1 MGMWMGDRKI
11 KTMYHHQHNG
21 IFYKRNIDIA
31 TNITTLVAVWMISTI
46 CCNATTCTTDTVEAL
61 LEFRSAFSDPS
72 GKVFSTWD
80 SGGSDCCSWKGVTCQ
95 DSALIILDVEGPSGT
110 GSDQV
115 TKNQSY
121 SGGKPGNTLYKLKDL
136 QTLKLTHLQFST
148 KIPSQWSSFSNNVV
162 SITVND
168 CDLQGSI
175 PSGVAN
181 IDHLQRLDLSN
192 NNLSGSIPSKLCSLK
207 SLTYL
212 DLSYNQLDTSSVPDC
227 LANGGSITNVN
238 YGHQSSSNS
247 SSSSSSSSG
256 SGSASGGGSSSG
268 NGTSYSSG
276 NLQLNPPASS
286 PSLLFAPLLL
296 SSMILL
302 SNLML

>member
-1 MGMWMGDRKI
+1 MGDRKI
-11 KTMYHHQHNG
+11 KTMNHHHQHVG
-21 IFYKRNIDIA
+21 MHFRSKIDIA
-31 TNITTLVAVWMISTI
+31 THIITLVVVWMISVI
-46 CCNATTCTTDTVEAL
+46 CCSATTCTTDTVEAL

-95 DSALIILDVEGPSGT
+95 DSALITLDVEGPSGT

-175 PSGVAN
+175 PSGLAN

-192 NNLSGSIPSKLCSLK
+192 NNLSGSIPSKLCNLK

-238 YGHQSSSNS
+238 YGHQSSS

-256 SGSASGGGSSSG
+256 SGSGSGSGGGSSSSG
-268 NGTSYSSG
+268 SGSSYSSG

-286 PSLLFAPLLL
+286 PSLLFASLLL
-296 SSMILL
+296 SSVILL
-302 SNLML
+302 SNLMML